1 METILF
7 NIFALLAVLSALLV
21 VVNPLSRNPVT
32 SAMFLVTTMISISGL
47 FVLLNAYFLAAVQIL
62 VYAGAVMVLFLFVI
76 MLLDVEETAR
86 RKLRLVSLT
95 MGFLSV
101 AALFGVYKSSLE
113 ATYVK
118 DVDSSQDIA
127 TADEIDGFWSEHYA
141 AATSF
146 GESESFVTVVST
158 QALGKELFSS
168 VNGFILPFEIVS
180 ILLLVAM
187 IGVILL
193 SKKDTK

>member
-127 TADEIDGFWSEHYA
+127 AADEIDGFWSEYYA
-141 AATSF
+141 DTSV
-146 GESESFVTVVST
+146 GESESLVTVGST

-187 IGVILL
+187 IGVVLL
-193 SKKDTK
+193 SKKETK

>member
-101 AALFGVYKSSLE
+101 AALFGVYKSSLD

-118 DVDSSQDIA
+118 DVDSSQDIVA
-127 TADEIDGFWSEHYA
+127 ADEIDGFWSEHFE
-141 AATSF
+141 AATSV
-146 GESESFVTVVST
+146 GESESFVTVGST

-180 ILLLVAM
+180 IRLLVAM

>member
-7 NIFALLAVLSALLV
+7 NIFALLAVF
-21 VVNPLSRNPVT
+21 NPLSRNPVT

-127 TADEIDGFWSEHYA
+127 TADEIDGFWSEYYA
-141 AATSF
+141 AATSV
-146 GESESFVTVVST
+146 GESESFVTVGST